1 MANPLHPL
9 VSALVL
15 ALQLDAVSIFALVAC
30 ASIVG
35 WSIRLLR
42 RFQSRRIRLL
52 IANLALAGFLEGVK
66 VVQAKTGVL
75 PAGII
80 SLEQILELIVTLVC
94 LVTILLL
101 GLLGLEHNRNIF
113 QLRLSEA
120 DLKASRSPL
129 KAHAAASQDELPR
142 RA

>member
-1 MANPLHPL
+1 MANPFHLL

-15 ALQLDAVSIFALVAC
+15 ALQLDAVSILALVAC

-35 WSIRLLR
+35 WSVCLLR

-52 IANLALAGFLEGVK
+52 IANLALAGFLEGVR
-66 VVQAKTGVL
+66 VVQAKMGVL

-80 SLEQILELIVTLVC
+80 GLEQLLELIVTLVC
-94 LVTILLL
+94 LVAILLL
-101 GLLGLEHNRNIF
+101 GLLGQEHNRNIF

-129 KAHAAASQDELPR
+129 KSPAVISQDEAPR